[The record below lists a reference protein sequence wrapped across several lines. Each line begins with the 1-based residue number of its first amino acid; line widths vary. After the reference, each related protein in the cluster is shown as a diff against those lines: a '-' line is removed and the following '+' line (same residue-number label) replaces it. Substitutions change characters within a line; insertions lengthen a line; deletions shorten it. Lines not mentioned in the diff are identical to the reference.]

1 MVSVLGTISFFHRLI
16 DDLGL
21 TSTLTE
27 YKVPKEDVPQIAE
40 LALGKK
46 DTPAFAAVVRMLE
59 AMY

>member
-1 MVSVLGTISFFHRLI
+1 LI
-16 DDLGL
+16 HDLGL

-46 DTPAFAAVVRMLE
+46 DTPAFEPVVRMLE

>member
-1 MVSVLGTISFFHRLI
+1 LYPYQRTISLFPRLV

-46 DTPAFAAVVRMLE
+46 DTPSFEPVVRMLE